1 MPTRPIPSR
10 PPLRVFGQRG
20 IVEKIAETNG
30 GTIGRQGSDPVESV
44 PAPGVPGVTTPP
56 GPPPYIPPS
65 RVDETVPLRARIK
78 ALQEEMAP
86 LRAELEPLRAERDL
100 YKRRFEAVTFAEG
113 PFGIVIKRTGHRA
126 VVHVGARQFM
136 TVTIP
141 DGTDTEI
148 GDAVRFA
155 KTDKGFALV
164 ESLKQPLEACPIVI
178 VAGVLPHRRFECTSG
193 GVTRTCRYGR
203 LDKVA
208 AGDRVIVDPDV
219 QLALVNLGPVAVT
232 QSTPESVEWD
242 DIGGLEHVKQEL
254 REAIEDPIV
263 HRDLYKAFKLKP
275 PRGILLTGPPGG
287 GKTLLARAA
296 ATALAKLHGGKTT
309 GFFSITGPTEILNK
323 FVGESEKAIRGIF
336 DACRAHHKE
345 HGYPAILFIDE
356 CEALLFKRGDGPW
369 DGLSRTIVPAFLTE
383 MDGLS
388 TSKYAPLVILATN
401 RPDVLDPAIMRPG
414 RVDRHI
420 EIPYPDAVAARRIV
434 EIHLKG
440 RPAEDG
446 LIDAIVAATPKPS
459 SGAALEN
466 EVGLVIKRAL
476 NRAKLGGAHKL
487 LLQDVVNYLRLKS
500 R

>member
-193 GVTRTCRYGR
+193 GVARTCRYGR

-275 PRGILLTGPPGG
+275 PRGILLTGAVKHSLREPQQLRSQSSTAVKRPGSSRSRARRRSS
-287 GKTLLARAA
+287 TNLSARARRRSGEFLMRA
-296 ATALAKLHGGKTT
+296 ERTTKSTAIQRSCSSMSAKR
-309 GFFSITGPTEILNK
+309 SYSS
-323 FVGESEKAIRGIF
+323 VGTARGTDF
-336 DACRAHHKE
+336 RA
-345 HGYPAILFIDE
+345 
-356 CEALLFKRGDGPW
+356 
-369 DGLSRTIVPAFLTE
+369 
-383 MDGLS
+383 
-388 TSKYAPLVILATN
+388 
-401 RPDVLDPAIMRPG
+401 
-414 RVDRHI
+414 
-420 EIPYPDAVAARRIV
+420 
-434 EIHLKG
+434 
-440 RPAEDG
+440 
-446 LIDAIVAATPKPS
+446 PS
-459 SGAALEN
+459 S
-466 EVGLVIKRAL
+466 
-476 NRAKLGGAHKL
+476 
-487 LLQDVVNYLRLKS
+487 LRS
-500 R
+500 